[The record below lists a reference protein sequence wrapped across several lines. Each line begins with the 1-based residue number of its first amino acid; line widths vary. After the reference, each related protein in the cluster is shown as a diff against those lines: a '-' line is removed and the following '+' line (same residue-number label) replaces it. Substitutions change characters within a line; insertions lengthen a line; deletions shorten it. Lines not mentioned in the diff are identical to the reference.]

1 MAAAQSSLQI
11 EPPPSSEGVARAM
24 SSAFQALRNANAEV
38 IDHFKDVT
46 SQRQHLD
53 EDRKRITAERQSQL
67 AGQAELSG
75 LRGEV
80 EAKLVEVAEATE
92 KVQQDAQAIDAE
104 REEAAR
110 DAERLARLDEELGSR
125 EQVIAER
132 RRNMDVS
139 IKCLTEKEESVAR
152 AGQKVEEE
160 LGELASQREKIQQ
173 ESDSVND
180 RQSQLGERSDQLE
193 LYAKELDG
201 SRSALE
207 AMQVQ
212 LLRDQS
218 EIAVHREALLTQ
230 IARQAGS
237 TGRQADGVGGA
248 IESPDAPAK
257 RTDESGSASSSVS
270 IPKAPKSTP
279 KAGGGS
285 SAEQFRKL
293 RRDAKRKSIGL

>member
-1 MAAAQSSLQI
+1 MAAAQSNLQI
-11 EPPPSSEGVARAM
+11 EPPPNSQGVARAM
-24 SSAFQALRNANAEV
+24 SNAFQALHSANAEV
-38 IDHFKDVT
+38 IDRFQEAT
-46 SQRQHLD
+46 TQRKHLD
-53 EDRKRITAERQSQL
+53 EDRKSQL

-75 LRGEV
+75 LRDEV
-80 EAKLVEVAEATE
+80 EAKLVDVAKATE
-92 KVQQDAQAIDAE
+92 KVQQDAEAIGAK

-110 DAERLARLDEELGSR
+110 EAERLTQLHEELGSR

-132 RRNMDVS
+132 QKDMEESV
-139 IKCLTEKEESVAR
+139 KWLTEKEESVAR
-152 AGQKVEEE
+152 AGQQYEDG
-160 LGELASQREKIQQ
+160 LGELASQREQIQQ

-180 RQSQLGERSDQLE
+180 RQSRLAEQSDQLE

-218 EIAVHREALLTQ
+218 EIALHREALLTQ
-230 IARQAGS
+230 I
-237 TGRQADGVGGA
+237 GRQGEGVGRA
-248 IESPDAPAK
+248 NQSPDVPAK
-257 RTDESGSASSSVS
+257 RPDENDSASRSVS
-270 IPKAPKSTP
+270 IPKAPKPTP